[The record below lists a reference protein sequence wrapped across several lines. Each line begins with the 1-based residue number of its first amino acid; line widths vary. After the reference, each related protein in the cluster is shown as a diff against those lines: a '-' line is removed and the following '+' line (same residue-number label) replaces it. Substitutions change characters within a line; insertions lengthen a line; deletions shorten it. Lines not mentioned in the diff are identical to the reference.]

1 MEAEVSTEVAVA
13 AEVFTAGEDSP
24 AADALVLVEAARL
37 AAGIAAVTVAADTT
51 VAVVVMAGAVE
62 ATAGAA
68 EVGEEA
74 MGTAG
79 AAGAGDLALAGLGT
93 MVGDIRM
100 ATTATIQGIMR
111 HIPILIRI
119 LPTVIRKTT

>member
-1 MEAEVSTEVAVA
+1 MVAEVFTEAVA
-13 AEVFTAGEDSP
+13 DFMVAEVFTAGEDSP

-37 AAGIAAVTVAADTT
+37 VAGIAAATAADFMEVAA
-51 VAVVVMAGAVE
+51 VMD
-62 ATAGAA
+62 GAA

-79 AAGAGDLALAGLGT
+79 AAAGAGDLALAGLIGT
-93 MVGDIRM
+93 MVGAIRM
-100 ATTATIQGIMR
+100 ATTATIRGIMR